1 MQRESCVSS
10 ANSEGIRRQRRA
22 NKDVLE
28 LVEAG
33 DDSITLWLRQVG
45 KQPLLTSEQ
54 ELRVAK
60 CAAEG
65 CDTCKRTM
73 VEANLRLVVSIA
85 KRYAAK
91 GLSLQDLIQEGNVGL
106 MKAVSKFDASKGF
119 RFSTYATWW
128 IRQTISRAINDS
140 GRTIRVPV
148 HTSEAM
154 NRLSRV
160 SNRLSSELGREATEQ
175 EIAKALGISVDK
187 VRLFQQVMVDP
198 ISLDTRVGEHD
209 DACLCDFV
217 VDSHAESE
225 DQIADRTVLRERLD
239 RILNTL
245 TTREREVIE
254 MRFGLLDGTY
264 YTLEQVAEQLD
275 VTKERIR
282 QIESNSLKKLK
293 HPSRARQLVDE

>member
-1 MQRESCVSS
+1 MQPERCVTS
-10 ANSEGIRRQRRA
+10 ASIEGIQRQRRA
-22 NKDVLE
+22 GKDVLE
-28 LVEAG
+28 LAANG
-33 DDSITLWLRQVG
+33 DDSISLWLRQVG

-60 CAAEG
+60 CASEG

-85 KRYAAK
+85 KRYATK

-106 MKAVSKFDASKGF
+106 MKAVSKFDATKGF

-154 NRLSRV
+154 SRLSRV
-160 SNRLSSELGREATEQ
+160 SSRLSSELGREATEQ
-175 EIAKALGISVDK
+175 EIAKALGISPDK

-198 ISLDTRVGEHD
+198 ISLDTRVGEYD
-209 DACLCDFV
+209 DACLSDFV
-217 VDSHAESE
+217 VDSQAESE
-225 DQIADRTVLRERLD
+225 DQITDRTVLRERLNK
-239 RILNTL
+239 ILGTL
-245 TTREREVIE
+245 TPREREVIE
-254 MRFGLLDGTY
+254 LRFGLTDGTY
-264 YTLEQVAEQLD
+264 YTLEQVADRLE
-275 VTKERIR
+275 VTRERIR

-293 HPSRARQLVDE
+293 HPSRARQLLDD